1 MDTKRGKLRWGG
13 DGGVLNWA
21 IGIDMYT
28 VMCIK
33 LMTNKNLQYKK
44 TSKQTNKTTNTKL
57 SLGYLYGNMLT

>member
-1 MDTKRGKLRWGG
+1 MYGHQGGKLRWGG

-33 LMTNKNLQYKK
+33 LMTD
-44 TSKQTNKTTNTKL
+44 
-57 SLGYLYGNMLT
+57 